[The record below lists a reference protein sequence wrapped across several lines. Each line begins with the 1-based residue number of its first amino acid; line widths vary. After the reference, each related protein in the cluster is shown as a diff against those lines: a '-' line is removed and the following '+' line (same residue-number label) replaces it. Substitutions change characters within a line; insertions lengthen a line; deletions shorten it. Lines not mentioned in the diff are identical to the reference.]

1 MIHANPTNEDNKKQ
15 RKKTDKKENNIAN
28 FTSLVCHKFDALYL
42 EHVVMAHIWDV
53 L

>member
-1 MIHANPTNEDNKKQ
+1 MQIQPMKTTKNKE
-15 RKKTDKKENNIAN
+15 KKNRQKKNNIVN